1 MPRNGKGGCPG
12 CISVIQVGLSSFR
25 MSIVPR
31 RFSLSDQTVQILRQ
45 GIETAR
51 WAAELPSE
59 AKLCRE
65 LQISRVTLRRAL
77 ERLAAERL
85 ITPGGR
91 GRHHRIEAGK
101 AARPQPSGTTLRVL
115 TPYPLHAMG
124 SVHHVVLDSLM
135 ERLGP
140 LGYRVEFEH
149 RPLLFKRH
157 QPAELERLD
166 ALPDTAGWLL
176 FFTTEAMQRWF
187 AGSRRPCLLVGR
199 AYDGVALPSIY
210 SDTLA
215 SVRHAAGLLYQRGH
229 RDVVYLMAKFTSLN
243 DQLGAEAFVEAT
255 RRLGGRGRVVA
266 HAPEVAPLRAELD
279 LLLAARPRPTAFF
292 SNCPEHC
299 LTVLCH
305 LQNAGLRVPADIAI
319 LSGWDNE
326 FLRYSVPSFAHYRVD
341 GSELG
346 RKAAALLAELLR
358 DGPGKT
364 RALRVLP
371 KFVPGETLG

>member
-1 MPRNGKGGCPG
+1 
-12 CISVIQVGLSSFR
+12 
-25 MSIVPR
+25 MSLVPQ
-31 RFSLSDQTVQILRQ
+31 RFSLSDQTVKILRQ
-45 GIETAR
+45 GIEGAR
-51 WAAELPSE
+51 WAGELPSE
-59 AKLCRE
+59 AELCRE

-77 ERLAAERL
+77 ERLVSEGL
-85 ITPGGR
+85 IARGGR
-91 GRHHRIEAGK
+91 GCHHRIRAGR
-101 AARPQPSGTTLRVL
+101 AVRPAPSGTTLRLL

-157 QPAELERLD
+157 QPAELARLD

-176 FFTTEAMQRWF
+176 FFATEAMQRWF
-187 AGSRRPCLLVGR
+187 ADCRRPCLLVGR
-199 AYDGVALPSIY
+199 AHEGVALPAVY
-210 SDTLA
+210 PDTLA

-229 RDVVYLMAKFTSLN
+229 RDVVYLRADFTSLS
-243 DQLGAEAFVEAT
+243 DRLGGELFVAET
-255 RRLGGRGRVVA
+255 RRLGGRARVVT
-266 HAPEVAPLRAELD
+266 HAPEVAALRRQLD
-279 LLLAARPRPTAFF
+279 GLLAARPRPTAFY
-292 SNCPEHC
+292 SGCPEHC

-305 LQNAGLRVPADIAI
+305 LQSAGLRVPADIAI
-319 LSGWDNE
+319 LSGWVDE

-346 RKAAALLAELLR
+346 RKAAALLTELLR

-364 RALRVLP
+364 RTLRVLP
-371 KFVPGETLG
+371 KFVPGETLGQVMAGQ